1 MLARSTAREGRRV
14 TSTAEKTR
22 TPGRPRSEKAH
33 KAILT
38 AAMEL
43 LFDQGLH
50 TMSIDEVARRAGV
63 SKATIY
69 RWWPSNERL
78 ALDALATEWAS
89 TPPASQR
96 DTGSLRGDL
105 LTRFRPWIRQLN
117 RKPYARVVA
126 GLVAEAQTNRD
137 FAELYRSHFVQARRD
152 ATRELLVRAGDRGE
166 IAAKTDLEVTLDL
179 LYGPIYHRLLH
190 TATPPHRTI
199 RPASHRLRHRRNIRE
214 RTHRIAIKLCRPPA
228 RDC

>member
-1 MLARSTAREGRRV
+1 V
-14 TSTAEKTR
+14 TSTAENTR

-33 KAILT
+33 KAILS

-69 RWWPSNERL
+69 RWWPSKERL

-96 DTGSLRGDL
+96 HTGSLRGDL

-126 GLVAEAQTNRD
+126 GLVAEAQTSPD

-152 ATRELLVRAGDRGE
+152 ATREILVRARDRGE
-166 IAAKTDLEVTLDL
+166 IAADTDLDVTLDL

-190 TATPPHRTI
+190 GHAPLT
-199 RPASHRLRHRRNIRE
+199 E
-214 RTHRIAIKLCRPPA
+214 RFAQQVIDHVIAAISEKEHTESQ
-228 RDC
+228 